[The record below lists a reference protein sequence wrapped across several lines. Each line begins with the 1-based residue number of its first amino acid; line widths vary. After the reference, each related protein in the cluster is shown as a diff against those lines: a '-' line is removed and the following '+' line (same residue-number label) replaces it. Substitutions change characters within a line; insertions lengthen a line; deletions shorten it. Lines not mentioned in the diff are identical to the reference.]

1 LVGHIAVKDGPYST
15 DGKPATLS
23 PKIINDLL
31 KKQLGFKG
39 LIITDAMNMG
49 AVSKLSKPSLNAV
62 IAGNDLIL
70 FPSDERVLISSI
82 VEKMKNDEN
91 FKKQIYNS
99 VKKIIRMKLC
109 LGLMN

>member
-1 LVGHIAVKDGPYST
+1 
-15 DGKPATLS
+15 
-23 PKIINDLL
+23 
-31 KKQLGFKG
+31 
-39 LIITDAMNMG
+39 MNMG

-99 VKKIIRMKLC
+99 VKKIIRMK
-109 LGLMN
+109 